1 MKKILLTALLCAS
14 AYTFAQYTLPA
25 ASPRAKVEQQFSL
38 SKITV
43 DYGRPAVK
51 GREIF
56 GALVPYGKVWRAG
69 ANSSTKIT
77 FSQGVLLQ
85 GKNVPSGTYGLF
97 VEPSASKWRV
107 ILSSDSQ
114 SWGTQ
119 YDASKDVLS
128 VEVPVEKL
136 PTSKEYFEISIQPV
150 SEHKAHIVM
159 EWDRTAVRIP
169 VEAAGTE
176 KLGRIQEKLM
186 EIRGIE
192 REK

>member
-1 MKKILLTALLCAS
+1 M
-14 AYTFAQYTLPA
+14 
-25 ASPRAKVEQQFSL
+25 
-38 SKITV
+38 
-43 DYGRPAVK
+43 
-51 GREIF
+51 
-56 GALVPYGKVWRAG
+56 
-69 ANSSTKIT
+69 
-77 FSQGVLLQ
+77 
-85 GKNVPSGTYGLF
+85 
-97 VEPSASKWRV
+97 EPSASKWRV

-150 SEHKAHIVM
+150 SEHKAHVVM